1 MGIAEKGVDPG
12 LHKDLLEGL
21 ALDREALAVLNGRDL
36 RHLQCGGER
45 GSGTASSGRLPGFG
59 NSITGEVLPTKLLR
73 ILLLLFPTPFCSK
86 RL

>member
-1 MGIAEKGVDPG
+1 MDPG

-59 NSITGEVLPTKLLR
+59 ITGEVLRTKLLR
-73 ILLLLFPTPFCSK
+73 ILLLFFPTPFCSK

>member
-1 MGIAEKGVDPG
+1 MDPG

-59 NSITGEVLPTKLLR
+59 ITGEVLPTKLLR
-73 ILLLLFPTPFCSK
+73 ILLLFFPTPFCSK